1 MRGGLGND
9 SIDGGAGIDTV
20 DYQNMTLGVN
30 VNLAVTA
37 AQNTNAAGMDIILN
51 FENVLGGSANDIIN
65 ANALDNRL
73 EGNDGNDYLNGAA
86 GNDTLLGGIGNDN
99 LRGGLGNDVMDG
111 GDGVDYADYRDMSAS
126 VVVNLSIITQQNT
139 QAGGLDTL
147 LNLENISSGS
157 GNDTLTGNDLNNVLQ
172 GYAGDDSISG
182 GLGNDVLQGGLGKDI
197 LRGGLGNDN
206 VSGAEGN
213 DTYVFARGEGA
224 DVLVDTDA
232 TVGNSDI
239 LAFQTG
245 ITNSQLWF
253 KHTGNDL
260 VVSVIGTTDQVTIKD
275 WYVSGASTLN
285 TTSVVE
291 SISAGGKALSYTKVE
306 ALVSAMA
313 SFAAP
318 AAGQT
323 TLPSTYQSSLNS
335 VIAANWQ

>member
-1 MRGGLGND
+1 MLVDLTKIVAQDTGGG
-9 SIDGGAGIDTV
+9 GIDTLI
-20 DYQNMTLGVN
+20 NIEHI
-30 VNLAVTA
+30 A
-37 AQNTNAAGMDIILN
+37 A
-51 FENVLGGSANDIIN
+51 
-65 ANALDNRL
+65 
-73 EGNDGNDYLNGAA
+73 
-86 GNDTLLGGIGNDN
+86 
-99 LRGGLGNDVMDG
+99 
-111 GDGVDYADYRDMSAS
+111 
-126 VVVNLSIITQQNT
+126 
-139 QAGGLDTL
+139 
-147 LNLENISSGS
+147 GS
-157 GNDTLTGNDLNNVLQ
+157 GNDTLIGNDLNNALQ
-172 GYAGDDSISG
+172 GYAGNDNISG
-182 GLGNDVLQGGLGKDI
+182 GLGNDVLQGGLGNDI

-213 DTYVFARGEGA
+213 DTYVFTRGEGA

-275 WYVSGASTLN
+275 WYASGTSTLN